1 MRHFRDWF
9 PIDITTIYVVY
20 EDVQEIN
27 QHISTVQVF
36 FFYLYTYILSI
47 FKFNFVQCIFLQ
59 ILKWVEMSFTFGSM
73 IIWK

>member
-1 MRHFRDWF
+1 MRHFRDLF

-27 QHISTVQVF
+27 QHITTVQVF
-36 FFYLYTYILSI
+36 FYLYAYILSI
-47 FKFNFVQCIFLQ
+47 FNFNFVQCIFLQ
-59 ILKWVEMSFTFGSM
+59 ILLKWVEMSFTFGSM

>member
-27 QHISTVQVF
+27 QHITTVQVF
-36 FFYLYTYILSI
+36 FYLYAYILSI
-47 FKFNFVQCIFLQ
+47 FNFNFVQCIFLQ
-59 ILKWVEMSFTFGSM
+59 ILLK
-73 IIWK
+73 